1 LPDPKAGPPKSEILS
16 TQTDEALMARVGRG
30 QADAFEILVDRHT
43 NSVTTF
49 CYAFCRDR
57 DQAEDLM
64 QEVFMRVYRNARS
77 YKPVAKFTTWLYR
90 VAANLCINE
99 AKKAKLRKMV
109 SLDGP
114 MDADPDATR
123 IVEKMA
129 TDDPG
134 PITEAERR
142 EASRLIERAIEA
154 LPRDQRVTL
163 ILVERQNLPY
173 KDVAEILGDVT
184 VSAVKMRVKRAR
196 ENLREA
202 LRFLEAAKGGG

>member
-1 LPDPKAGPPKSEILS
+1 LPDQQAGPPKSEILS
-16 TQTDEALMARVGRG
+16 TQTDEALMGRVGRG

-64 QEVFMRVYRNARS
+64 QEVFLRVFRNARS
-77 YKPVAKFTTWLYR
+77 YKPMAKFTTWLYR

-99 AKKAKLRKMV
+99 AKKAKLRKTV

-114 MDADPDATR
+114 MDSDPDATR

-134 PITEAERR
+134 PLTEAERH
-142 EASRLIERAIEA
+142 EASKLVERAIEA

-163 ILVERQNLPY
+163 ILVERQCLPY
-173 KDVAEILGDVT
+173 KEVADILGDVT

-202 LRFLEAAKGGG
+202 LKFLEATKG

>member
-1 LPDPKAGPPKSEILS
+1 MPDTRTESPRSEVFS
-16 TQTDEALMARVGRG
+16 TQTDEALMGRVARGR
-30 QADAFEILVDRHT
+30 ADAFEVLVDRHA

-49 CYAFCRDR
+49 CYTFCRDR
-57 DQAEDLM
+57 DQADDLA
-64 QEVFMRVYRNARS
+64 QEVFLRVFRNAKS

-99 AKKAKLRKMV
+99 AKKAKLRKTV

-114 MDADPDATR
+114 MDSDPDATR

-129 TDDPG
+129 TGDPG
-134 PITEAERR
+134 PLTEAERR
-142 EASRLIERAIEA
+142 EAGKLIEQAIQA
-154 LPRDQRVTL
+154 LPEDQRVTL
-163 ILVERQNLPY
+163 ILVERQSLPY
-173 KDVAEILGDVT
+173 KDIAEILDVT

-202 LRFLEAAKGGG
+202 LKFLEAAK

>member
-1 LPDPKAGPPKSEILS
+1 MAERNPGSQILS
-16 TQTDEALMARVGRG
+16 TQTDEALMVRVGRG
-30 QADAFEILVDRHT
+30 HADAFEVLVDRHT

-64 QEVFMRVYRNARS
+64 QEVFMRVFRNARS

-99 AKKAKLRKMV
+99 AKKAKLRKTV

-129 TDDPG
+129 ADDPG
-134 PITEAERR
+134 PLTEAERH
-142 EASRLIERAIEA
+142 EAGKLIEQAIAA
-154 LPRDQRVTL
+154 LPKDQRITL
-163 ILVERQNLPY
+163 ILVERQSLPY
-173 KDVAEILGDVT
+173 KEVAEILGDVT

-202 LRFLEAAKGGG
+202 LKFLQAARG